1 MFILSNQRDSNLW
14 IHVVEDT
21 EHPSLVRTRWDV
33 TKVVGPLD
41 FFVPE
46 SVWEPKSDL
55 CQRKKENISTQI
67 RKTTSHRKRFLKNSS
82 HDLLYDPSSQ
92 TVDRFLFPLRK
103 WRMEL
108 NQVLLE

>member
-67 RKTTSHRKRFLKNSS
+67 RKQPLTEKDFSKTPVMTFSMIPAPRLWIAFCFLSGSGGWN
-82 HDLLYDPSSQ
+82 
-92 TVDRFLFPLRK
+92 
-103 WRMEL
+103 
-108 NQVLLE
+108 